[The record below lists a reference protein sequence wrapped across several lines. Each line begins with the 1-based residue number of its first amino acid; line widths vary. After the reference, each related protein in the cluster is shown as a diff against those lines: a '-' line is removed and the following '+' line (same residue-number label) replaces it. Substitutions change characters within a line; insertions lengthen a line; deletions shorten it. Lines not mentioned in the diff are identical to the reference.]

1 MHSWFTEGVA
11 TADLQ
16 DVNACSMNVLVDP
29 RPALTDVQAKYGS
42 QLSEIYGS
50 DRTTRTVRLLTDTR
64 WPIPVAA
71 LVIALGW
78 FLTLLPV
85 DASLVIDKPD
95 GLLALFKPQRRF
107 SLSASSGR
115 TSCQHYLSNHFAGD
129 HHWRVLHVNGK
140 NPALRIKAVIDSIRL
155 VGLCGSAA
163 SPDRAPQGIGWP
175 LRRLAE
181 RIVG

>member
-50 DRTTRTVRLLTDTR
+50 DRTTRTVHLLTDTR

-85 DASLVIDKPD
+85 DASLVIDTPD
-95 GLLALFKPQRRF
+95 GLLALFKPQSAILAF
-107 SLSASSGR
+107 SFLGA
-115 TSCQHYLSNHFAGD
+115 YL
-129 HHWRVLHVNGK
+129 L
-140 NPALRIKAVIDSIRL
+140 PALSLRTISPVITAGVCCTSMEKIRL
-155 VGLCGSAA
+155 CV
-163 SPDRAPQGIGWP
+163 
-175 LRRLAE
+175 
-181 RIVG
+181 